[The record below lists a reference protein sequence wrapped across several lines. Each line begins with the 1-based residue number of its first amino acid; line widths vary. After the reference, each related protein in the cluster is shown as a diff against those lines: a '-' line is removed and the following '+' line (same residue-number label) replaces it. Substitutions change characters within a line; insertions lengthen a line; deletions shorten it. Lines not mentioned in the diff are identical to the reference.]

1 MKSFNKEIAFEKL
14 FNALNEVSKLH
25 ETPSKQ
31 IMQYVKLADFLEEI
45 ANKAYE
51 EGFLDAVENYTKSDN

>member
-1 MKSFNKEIAFEKL
+1 MKSFNKETAFEKL
-14 FNALNEVSKLH
+14 FNSISNMAALSDN
-25 ETPSKQ
+25 PSKQ

-51 EGFLDAVENYTKSDN
+51 EGFLDAVENSTKSDN